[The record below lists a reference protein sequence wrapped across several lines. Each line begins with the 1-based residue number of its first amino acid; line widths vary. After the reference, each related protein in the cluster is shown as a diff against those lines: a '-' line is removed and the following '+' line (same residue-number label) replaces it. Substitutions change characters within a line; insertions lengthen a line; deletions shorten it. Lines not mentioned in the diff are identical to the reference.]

1 MKIKQLNIKG
11 FRSLKDVNWQPGDLN
26 VVIGQNGTGKSN
38 LLRMLEMISASAQ
51 GKLSKY
57 MEAAGGLDPILW
69 DGRASAISF
78 HLKMDGLLGP
88 PRPEFI
94 APSTPGFLPGELASE
109 TQVIPND
116 YEVELVGLRN
126 TGWYRVKREI
136 LTNGAFL
143 PEDQEQTLTKYIE
156 RNDGSQSV
164 LGGIEAIWSDDSSQ
178 ETLLSMVTQ
187 SMASKPPLQYSQT
200 VWFRKKL
207 AEISVYHDL
216 NVGQDSQ
223 IRRANIARFE
233 KQVEPDGQNLTPV
246 LHTLYTGDREFKR
259 NIDAAMRAAFG
270 DDFEELVFPPAADQR
285 VQLRVRWKTLQR
297 EQSAAGLSDG
307 TLRFLFLLTVLTA
320 PNPPLVIAMD
330 EPETGLH
337 PRMLPIVAEYATE
350 AASHTQIIF
359 TTHSPQFLDAFTE
372 TCPTTTVANWENGET
387 SLHVLADEELN
398 YWLADYSLGSLFKS
412 GELEAMI

>member
-1 MKIKQLNIKG
+1 MKIKQLDIKG
-11 FRSLKDVNWQPGDLN
+11 FRSLKDVSWRPGDLN

-38 LLRMLEMISASAQ
+38 LLRMLELISASAQ
-51 GKLSKY
+51 GKLAKY
-57 MEAAGGLDPILW
+57 IQAIGGLDPILW
-69 DGRASAISF
+69 DGRASSISF
-78 HLKMDGLLGP
+78 HLKMDGLLVP
-88 PRPEFI
+88 LRPEFLPPP
-94 APSTPGFLPGELASE
+94 APGFLPGELASE

-116 YEVELVGLRN
+116 YKVELAGLVN
-126 TGWYRVKREI
+126 TGWYRINRES

-156 RNDGSQSV
+156 RNDNSQSV
-164 LGGIEAIWSDDSSQ
+164 LGGIEAIWGDDSSQ
-178 ETLLSMVTQ
+178 ETLLSTVTQ
-187 SMASKPPLQYSQT
+187 SMASKPHLQYLQT
-200 VWFRKKL
+200 VWFRKRL
-207 AEISVYHDL
+207 AEIFVYHDL
-216 NVGQDSQ
+216 NVGQDSP

-233 KQVEPDGQNLTPV
+233 KQVEPDGQNLTSV

-259 NIDAAMRAAFG
+259 NLDAAMRAAFG

-285 VQLRVRWKTLQR
+285 IQLRVRWNSLRR
-297 EQSAAGLSDG
+297 EQSADGLSDG

-320 PNPPLVIAMD
+320 PNPPMVIAID

-350 AASHTQIIF
+350 AASQAQIIF
-359 TTHSPQFLDAFTE
+359 STHSPQFLDAFTE

-387 SLHVLADEELN
+387 SLHILAGEELN
-398 YWLADYSLGSLFKS
+398 YWLADYSLGSLFES